1 MGGLDWILI
10 AIYLLI
16 MLGIGFTSMKKV
28 KTNEDYA
35 LAGRSVGNFWV
46 ILSLF
51 ASWTR
56 TFRSVRNTAV
66 CIPVWHR
73 RLVVVGNLPARRLHN
88 GYDHG
93 EASPEENVYHAF
105 RYR

>member
-51 ASWTR
+51 ASWTGLSGLFGPLSMY
-56 TFRSVRNTAV
+56 TSM
-66 CIPVWHR
+66 
-73 RLVVVGNLPARRLHN
+73 
-88 GYDHG
+88 
-93 EASPEENVYHAF
+93 ASPAGGGG
-105 RYR
+105 

>member
-46 ILSLF
+46 ILSCLLHGQVF
-51 ASWTR
+51 P
-56 TFRSVRNTAV
+56 V
-66 CIPVWHR
+66 CSEP
-73 RLVVVGNLPARRLHN
+73 LSM
-88 GYDHG
+88 YTSM
-93 EASPEENVYHAF
+93 ASPAGGGG
-105 RYR
+105 

>member
-51 ASWTR
+51 ASWTGLSGLFGTPQYVYQYGIAGWWWWVTFPLGVFIR
-56 TFRSVRNTAV
+56 T
-66 CIPVWHR
+66 
-73 RLVVVGNLPARRLHN
+73 
-88 GYDHG
+88 
-93 EASPEENVYHAF
+93 SPIRE
-105 RYR
+105 R

>member
-51 ASWTR
+51 A
-56 TFRSVRNTAV
+56 
-66 CIPVWHR
+66 
-73 RLVVVGNLPARRLHN
+73 
-88 GYDHG
+88 
-93 EASPEENVYHAF
+93 
-105 RYR
+105 